1 MSRQLFVPSR
11 WDVIVDAHGMLN
23 SFCPERYI
31 GHIISGASRLK
42 FFPIHR
48 IRPRLDDVVRLCP
61 LSNANENTNSKI
73 QSNIR
78 SRLDDARRARAVP
91 LSPLM
96 SSLTQAL
103 SWAVGTVCAFNKQQ
117 LAQWVHSTSN
127 SSLYR
132 EGLCRQSVGDSE
144 WWAIGGD
151 YVSCHS
157 WQGAVSQKAVEIQ
170 QVGKCMLLSFIFRL
184 LLKGHWCSQWSH
196 ILRFFWQ
203 LLAMI

>member
-1 MSRQLFVPSR
+1 MSRQLFVRSR

-31 GHIISGASRLK
+31 GHIISGAPRLK

-103 SWAVGTVCAFNKQQ
+103 SWAVGTVCTF
-117 LAQWVHSTSN
+117 N

-196 ILRFFWQ
+196 MLRFFWQ